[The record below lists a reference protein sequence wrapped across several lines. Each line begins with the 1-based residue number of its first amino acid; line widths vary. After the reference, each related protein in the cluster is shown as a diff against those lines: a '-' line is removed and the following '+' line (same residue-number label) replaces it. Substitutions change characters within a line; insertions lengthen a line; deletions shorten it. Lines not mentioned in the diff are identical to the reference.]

1 MYRSIRFLWLG
12 ALVGTLASSQMQ
24 AKAQS
29 GSATEGGAGSP
40 PAKERHLTVEL
51 EGGKQERCKVQ
62 HSWKLANGSR
72 CFQVVSVASGERLT
86 LVQQPTG
93 GDGQPGEVLVYAWGK
108 SLVPPKGVPVPPDN
122 QNGLTSASAKTTQV
136 AALSDTVSNG
146 TASRIPAAPAKEAS
160 AATTPLTQPLEPIGA
175 KGDGLDSGSKG
186 GSKGMGA
193 QGAGAGAGKGGGTG
207 PQGAGAG
214 AGKGA
219 GVGAQ
224 GAGAGDGTK
233 GCGHG
238 GKGTC
243 DDCAKE
249 RRGLLHRGGTPGAQA
264 PVDPNRGGGQ
274 GWNGKGG
281 DGKGLGDGTKGN
293 GLGLGGNKGGLGV
306 GRQAPTVADAEQLAE
321 KKQLASAATPAK
333 PVNWRESWGVPQ
345 ASSTS
350 VAGATAPKSGS
361 ATIDQ
366 ALAQMKPV
374 AGSEPSS
381 QVVQTGLIGNK
392 GGAEGAKGGGD
403 GTKGQGAGNGGNK
416 GGGDGTKGLGAGVGA
431 QGAGNGG
438 NKGGGDVTKGL
449 GGGNGGNKGG
459 GDGTKGLGAG
469 VGAQGAGNGGN
480 KGGGDGTKG
489 LGAGVGAQGA
499 GNGGNKGGGDG
510 TKGLGGGVG
519 AQGAANGGNKGG
531 GDGTKGLGGG
541 HGGNKGAG
549 DSGSK
554 GGGDGTKGLGA
565 GVGTQGAGNGGN
577 KGGGDGTKGLGAG
590 VGAQGAGN
598 GGSKG
603 AGDGTKGQG
612 AGVGP
617 QGAGQGE
624 GLKGLGSKLRAGTTT
639 NDDMAKLP
647 RAQKSGSDP
656 LSKVAEG
663 AKVDPAEVDA
673 KKLARKQNRNTN
685 GLLSR
690 LGMGGQEQG
699 GDESGEGTGRGRR
712 FGRLLGAG
720 PLLAAGVDPNDVPEN
735 LIPENPRPEGTPGAP
750 PVVHFS
756 APVFNG
762 PAVQPIAQRPWRPD
776 GGVPRGMAN
785 AFTNASDTR
794 PVPADF
800 GKNHI
805 GHNAFSN
812 PPQGGENMPA
822 PYVMPENVHPALM
835 EALKKNPHLA
845 QQMATNPDLA
855 NMIIAQANSRAGLG
869 NIMLAPGQGMP
880 PGMMPPG
887 MMPPGM
893 GGPAMMPGAP
903 VMNQPG
909 ALQLAPGGVMGTP
922 VSRINGA
929 PNPTAAPL
937 GLLKD
942 SLLPSEREAALDM
955 LAQPHL
961 ARSTEVVGA
970 VVKCL
975 ATDPAPA
982 VRAAAARTLGRMGC
996 KSPDA
1001 VQTLQ
1006 ASRSDSDAGVRLEVD
1021 NTLLLLSSKGK

>member
-374 AGSEPSS
+374 AGSEASS

-438 NKGGGDVTKGL
+438 NKGGGD
-449 GGGNGGNKGG
+449 
-459 GDGTKGLGAG
+459 
-469 VGAQGAGNGGN
+469 
-480 KGGGDGTKG
+480 
-489 LGAGVGAQGA
+489 
-499 GNGGNKGGGDG
+499 
-510 TKGLGGGVG
+510 
-519 AQGAANGGNKGG
+519 
-531 GDGTKGLGGG
+531 GTKGLGGG

-577 KGGGDGTKGLGAG
+577 KGGGDGTKGQGAG

-598 GGSKG
+598 GGNKG

-893 GGPAMMPGAP
+893 GGQAMMPGAP

>member
-24 AKAQS
+24 AKAQN

-321 KKQLASAATPAK
+321 KKQLASSATPAK

-350 VAGATAPKSGS
+350 VAGTTAPKSGS

-374 AGSEPSS
+374 AGSEASS

-438 NKGGGDVTKGL
+438 NKGGGD
-449 GGGNGGNKGG
+449 
-459 GDGTKGLGAG
+459 
-469 VGAQGAGNGGN
+469 
-480 KGGGDGTKG
+480 
-489 LGAGVGAQGA
+489 
-499 GNGGNKGGGDG
+499 G

-519 AQGAANGGNKGG
+519 TQGAGNGGNKGG

-577 KGGGDGTKGLGAG
+577 KGGGDGTKGMGAG

-598 GGSKG
+598 GGNKG

-812 PPQGGENMPA
+812 PPEGGENMPA

-887 MMPPGM
+887 MLPPGM

-1021 NTLLLLSSKGK
+1021 NTLLLLSTKGK

>member
-374 AGSEPSS
+374 AGSEASS

-403 GTKGQGAGNGGNK
+403 GTKGQGA
-416 GGGDGTKGLGAGVGA
+416 
-431 QGAGNGG
+431 
-438 NKGGGDVTKGL
+438 
-449 GGGNGGNKGG
+449 GNGGNKGG

-519 AQGAANGGNKGG
+519 TQGAGNGGNKGG

-577 KGGGDGTKGLGAG
+577 KGG
-590 VGAQGAGN
+590 
-598 GGSKG
+598 
-603 AGDGTKGQG
+603 GDGTKGQG

>member
-24 AKAQS
+24 AKAQN

-321 KKQLASAATPAK
+321 KKQLASSATPAK

-350 VAGATAPKSGS
+350 VAGTTAPKSGS

-374 AGSEPSS
+374 AGSEASS

-438 NKGGGDVTKGL
+438 NKGGGD
-449 GGGNGGNKGG
+449 
-459 GDGTKGLGAG
+459 
-469 VGAQGAGNGGN
+469 
-480 KGGGDGTKG
+480 
-489 LGAGVGAQGA
+489 
-499 GNGGNKGGGDG
+499 G

-519 AQGAANGGNKGG
+519 TQGAGNGGNKGG

-577 KGGGDGTKGLGAG
+577 KGGGDGTKGMGAG

-598 GGSKG
+598 GGNKG

-690 LGMGGQEQG
+690 LGLGGQEQG

-735 LIPENPRPEGTPGAP
+735 MIPENPRPEGTPGAP

-812 PPQGGENMPA
+812 PPEGGENMPA
-822 PYVMPENVHPALM
+822 PYVMPDNVHPALM

-887 MMPPGM
+887 MLPPGM

-1021 NTLLLLSSKGK
+1021 NTLLLLSTKGK

>member
-122 QNGLTSASAKTTQV
+122 QTGLTSASAKTTQV

-416 GGGDGTKGLGAGVGA
+416 GGSDGTKGLGGGVGA

-438 NKGGGDVTKGL
+438 NKGGGD
-449 GGGNGGNKGG
+449 
-459 GDGTKGLGAG
+459 GTKGL
-469 VGAQGAGNGGN
+469 GAGNGGN

-519 AQGAANGGNKGG
+519 
-531 GDGTKGLGGG
+531 
-541 HGGNKGAG
+541 
-549 DSGSK
+549 
-554 GGGDGTKGLGA
+554 
-565 GVGTQGAGNGGN
+565 TQGAGNGGN
-577 KGGGDGTKGLGAG
+577 KGGGDGTKGQGAG
-590 VGAQGAGN
+590 VGTQGAGN
-598 GGSKG
+598 GGNKG

-893 GGPAMMPGAP
+893 GGPAMMPVAP

>member
-175 KGDGLDSGSKG
+175 KGDGLDSGSKV
-186 GSKGMGA
+186 GSRGMGA

-374 AGSEPSS
+374 AGSEASS

-416 GGGDGTKGLGAGVGA
+416 GGGDGTKGLGGGVGA
-431 QGAGNGG
+431 QGAG
-438 NKGGGDVTKGL
+438 
-449 GGGNGGNKGG
+449 
-459 GDGTKGLGAG
+459 
-469 VGAQGAGNGGN
+469 
-480 KGGGDGTKG
+480 
-489 LGAGVGAQGA
+489 
-499 GNGGNKGGGDG
+499 
-510 TKGLGGGVG
+510 
-519 AQGAANGGNKGG
+519 NGGNKGG

-577 KGGGDGTKGLGAG
+577 KGG
-590 VGAQGAGN
+590 
-598 GGSKG
+598 
-603 AGDGTKGQG
+603 GDGTKGQG

-893 GGPAMMPGAP
+893 GGQAMMPGAP

>member
-374 AGSEPSS
+374 AGSEASS

-438 NKGGGDVTKGL
+438 NKGGGD
-449 GGGNGGNKGG
+449 
-459 GDGTKGLGAG
+459 GTKGLGAG
-469 VGAQGAGNGGN
+469 VGAQGAG
-480 KGGGDGTKG
+480 
-489 LGAGVGAQGA
+489 
-499 GNGGNKGGGDG
+499 
-510 TKGLGGGVG
+510 
-519 AQGAANGGNKGG
+519 NGGNKGG

>member
-24 AKAQS
+24 AKAQGGS
-29 GSATEGGAGSP
+29 GTEGAAGST

-93 GDGQPGEVLVYAWGK
+93 ADGQPGDVLVYAWGK

-122 QNGLTSASAKTTQV
+122 QNGLTSAGGKTTQV
-136 AALSDTVSNG
+136 AALSDSG
-146 TASRIPAAPAKEAS
+146 SAGAASRIPAAPSTETGS
-160 AATTPLTQPLEPIGA
+160 ATAPLTQSLEPIGA
-175 KGDGLDSGSKG
+175 KGEGLDSGAKG
-186 GSKGMGA
+186 GSKGLGA
-193 QGAGAGAGKGGGTG
+193 GIGTQGAGAGG
-207 PQGAGAG
+207 
-214 AGKGA
+214 GKGA
-219 GVGAQ
+219 GVGTQGAGTGGGKGAGVGTQGAGAGGGKGAGVGTQ

-264 PVDPNRGGGQ
+264 PVDPTRGGGQ

-306 GRQAPTVADAEQLAE
+306 GRQAPTVADAEQLSE
-321 KKQLASAATPAK
+321 KKQVASAATPAK

-345 ASSTS
+345 ATSTS
-350 VAGATAPKSGS
+350 VAGSNAPKSGS

-374 AGSEPSS
+374 AGSESPS

-416 GGGDGTKGLGAGVGA
+416 GGDGTKGLGAGIGA

-438 NKGGGDVTKGL
+438 NK
-449 GGGNGGNKGG
+449 G

-489 LGAGVGAQGA
+489 LGAGIGAQGA
-499 GNGGNKGGGDG
+499 GNGGN
-510 TKGLGGGVG
+510 
-519 AQGAANGGNKGG
+519 
-531 GDGTKGLGGG
+531 
-541 HGGNKGAG
+541 
-549 DSGSK
+549 
-554 GGGDGTKGLGA
+554 
-565 GVGTQGAGNGGN
+565 
-577 KGGGDGTKGLGAG
+577 
-590 VGAQGAGN
+590 
-598 GGSKG
+598 KG

-612 AGVGP
+612 AGIGA
-617 QGAGQGE
+617 QGAGIGE
-624 GLKGLGSKLRAGTTT
+624 GLKGIGSRLRAGSTTT

-647 RAQKSGSDP
+647 RAQKTGSDP
-656 LSKVAEG
+656 LTKVGEG

-673 KKLARKQNRNTN
+673 KKLARKQNRNTSS
-685 GLLSR
+685 LLSR
-690 LGMGGQEQG
+690 LGMGGQDQG
-699 GDESGEGTGRGRR
+699 GEESGEGNGRGRR

-735 LIPENPRPEGTPGAP
+735 LIPENPRPSGTPGAP

-812 PPQGGENMPA
+812 PPEGAENMPA

-869 NIMLAPGQGMP
+869 NIMLAPGQGMAP

-887 MMPPGM
+887 MLPPGA

-903 VMNQPG
+903 VLNHPG
-909 ALQLAPGGVMGTP
+909 ALQVAPGGVMGTP
-922 VSRINGA
+922 VSRGNAGTNQA
-929 PNPTAAPL
+929 EAPL

-961 ARSTEVVGA
+961 ARSPEVVGA

-996 KSPDA
+996 KSAEA

-1021 NTLLLLSSKGK
+1021 NTLLQLSSRGK